1 MARKN
6 KNQSIVTTKISLF
19 VIGHDYLKKK
29 CVISFI
35 VKSRLKV

>member
-19 VIGHDYLKKK
+19 AFGHNHLKKK
-29 CVISFI
+29 LVTYHS
-35 VKSRLKV
+35 L